1 MYLVTVVSITYH
13 IRSITKTRFCVR
25 TSCVEFGETD
35 YTHLKLL
42 KRLKDYNILTIT
54 VIIELIHFFV
64 GFEDGFN
71 KQFNHD

>member
-1 MYLVTVVSITYH
+1 M
-13 IRSITKTRFCVR
+13 
-25 TSCVEFGETD
+25 EFGETD

-71 KQFNHD
+71 KQFNHDWFLIQIKLSVLQLCDDVH